1 LIRQPE
7 TNAQTEVTE
16 ASKNPNWVPWNSRQ
30 VFYTT
35 LFMLI
40 PWIGLNL
47 LLNSL
52 SSGAPLTK
60 PLTFSDDLAAAITQF
75 IFTAL
80 VEGTFLIVPYYYA
93 NKTLTSQAIERAGS
107 RLHAI
112 MLNLGLRR
120 FKLSRTLPWIIGLLV
135 LIIGVDVLYS
145 YIVTQFHLNIQTNDQ
160 VVSQIGQYA
169 PLTMYAVL
177 LGSVII
183 APFCEEIFFRGFLLP
198 GLLHELSPVWAVVIS
213 SLLFAIAHV
222 DPGSFVPL
230 FAIGLCLGFLRLRSG
245 STWASISLHILNN
258 LLGSVLII
266 LALYHINIPL
276 LS

>member
-1 LIRQPE
+1 MIQQPE

-35 LFMLI
+35 LFMLV

-60 PLTFSDDLAAAITQF
+60 SLTFSDDLAAAITQF

-80 VEGTFLIVPYYYA
+80 VEGMFLIVPYYYA

-107 RLHAI
+107 RLRAI
-112 MLNLGLRR
+112 TLNLGLRR
-120 FKLSRTLPWIIGLLV
+120 FKFSSTLPWIIGLLV
-135 LIIGVDVLYS
+135 LIIAVNVLYS
-145 YIVTQFHLNIQTNDQ
+145 YIVNQFHLNVQTNDQ
-160 VVSQIGQYA
+160 VVLQIGQYA

-183 APFCEEIFFRGFLLP
+183 APFCEEIFFRGFLLS

-213 SLLFAIAHV
+213 ALLFAIAHV

-266 LALYHINIPL
+266 LAFYHINIPL

>member
-1 LIRQPE
+1 MIQQPE
-7 TNAQTEVTE
+7 THDQTEVTE
-16 ASKNPNWVPWNSRQ
+16 ASKNPNWAPWNTRQ
-30 VFYTT
+30 VFYTV
-35 LFMLI
+35 LFMLV

-47 LLNSL
+47 LLNSQSG
-52 SSGAPLTK
+52 SSGLTK
-60 PLTFSDDLAAAITQF
+60 PLTFSDDLASAITQF

-80 VEGTFLIVPYYYA
+80 IEGIFLIVPYYYA
-93 NKTLTSQAIERAGS
+93 NKALVSQALARAGT
-107 RLHAI
+107 RLSDS
-112 MLNLGLRR
+112 MGYLGLRR
-120 FKLSRTLPWIIGLLV
+120 FKLSRTLPWIVGLLI

-145 YIVTQFHLNIQTNDQ
+145 YIVAQFHLNIQTNDQ
-160 VVSQIGQYA
+160 VVLQVGQYA

-213 SLLFAIAHV
+213 ALLFAIAHV

-230 FAIGLCLGFLRLRSG
+230 FVIGLCLGFLRLRSG
-245 STWASISLHILNN
+245 STWASISLHVLNN
-258 LLGSVLII
+258 LLGSVLIV
-266 LALYHINIPL
+266 LALYHINIPW